1 MRKIFTIASFKKFKA
16 VVKDLFFAFAIF
28 AKMICFFD
36 AQHQYQYF
44 LSPKP
49 CL

>member
-1 MRKIFTIASFKKFKA
+1 MRKIFTIASRKEIKA

-36 AQHQYQYF
+36 AHQHQYF

>member
-1 MRKIFTIASFKKFKA
+1 MRKIFTIANLKEIKA
-16 VVKDLFFAFAIF
+16 VVKDLFFAFVIF

-36 AQHQYQYF
+36 AQHQYKYF